1 MTTIGEGN
9 RRRHLPK
16 ESEPSHVHSRFSL
29 RFRLG
34 SAMMHGVLQADG
46 FLGFVLQLSSQKR
59 QDLHWQNPTSASDS
73 IRRSF
78 LHTYIEA

>member
-1 MTTIGEGN
+1 MMGKGK

-16 ESEPSHVHSRFSL
+16 ESEPSHVHPRFSL

-59 QDLHWQNPTSASDS
+59 QDLHWQYPMSVSDS

-78 LHTYIEA
+78 LYTYIES